1 MSGWPNVSLRRHALL
16 LGACI
21 LVGFAPA
28 AFGAAFPPGEWYA
41 QLDKS
46 VLTPPGWVFPVAW
59 SLLYLAIG
67 IALYL
72 FLVQAPP
79 RKRRAALVVF
89 GVQLVLNGL
98 WSWIFFGL
106 HAVGAALVEIVALW
120 LAIVATMIVFRRHSA
135 ASAKLLVPYLVWVSF
150 ATYLTFAI
158 WSMNG

>member
-16 LGACI
+16 LAACI
-21 LVGFAPA
+21 LVSFAPG

-41 QLDKS
+41 HLAKS
-46 VLTPPGWVFPVAW
+46 SLTPPGWVFPIAW

-79 RKRRAALVVF
+79 PKRRAALAVF

-135 ASAKLLVPYLVWVSF
+135 ASAKLLVPYLAWVSF

-158 WSMNG
+158 WIMNR